1 MRTYSASLGQV
12 FSKLRWP
19 SSMPYLFA
27 SLKVAIA
34 ISLVGAIVGELPTG
48 AQAGIGARLLVG
60 SYYGQTVQIWAALL
74 TAAAMAGLLVA
85 AMGGLER
92 LVNRR
97 MGVQA

>member
-1 MRTYSASLGQV
+1 
-12 FSKLRWP
+12 
-19 SSMPYLFA
+19 MPYLFA